1 LLPHFPT
8 FDILR
13 KIYLFERDKNILK
26 KALLAILVITITV
39 LGVYWFKGRLGIN
52 ISEEYTLSEYFPF
65 KYLVKDSTVHPE
77 PGETIIDEPFNP
89 KSFFERAVWL
99 LWMRDEGSVIVTYDL
114 GGINNSRCL
123 LVESSS
129 KNKWS
134 YTYRTYIEVQ
144 KGDVFSFEGF
154 ARVPDKDLSLAFT
167 IASFDKDRK
176 IIEWNSSKPEIYRNN
191 QFEMLTKQFT
201 VADGT
206 RFIRFRI
213 TGSGIGKFRFDDI
226 KFRKLKSNK

>member
-1 LLPHFPT
+1 M
-8 FDILR
+8 
-13 KIYLFERDKNILK
+13 K

-39 LGVYWFKGRLGIN
+39 LGGYWFKDMLGIN
-52 ISEEYTLSEYFPF
+52 ISEEYALSEYFPF
-65 KYLVKDSTVHPE
+65 KYLIKNQTVHPE
-77 PGETIIDEPFNP
+77 PGETIINEPFNS
-89 KSFFERAVWL
+89 KSFFERDQWF
-99 LWMRDEGSVIVTYDL
+99 LWMRDEGRVIVNYDS
-114 GGINNSRCL
+114 GGINASRCL

-134 YTYRTYIEVQ
+134 FTYRKYIEVQ
-144 KGDVFSFEGF
+144 QGDVFSFEGF
-154 ARVPDKDLSLAFT
+154 AKIVDKDLSLAFT

-176 IIEWNSSKPEIYRNN
+176 NIEWNSSKPEIYRNN

-206 RFIRFRI
+206 KFIRFRI

-226 KFRKLKSNK
+226 KFKKLK